1 MLPWCSRRDAE
12 SAFPKAGMAF
22 PVMDGDSHDCRFLGP
37 KGVVVGLRAKG
48 VAKGSKSPF
57 VVIAA

>member
-1 MLPWCSRRDAE
+1 
-12 SAFPKAGMAF
+12 MAF

-37 KGVVVGLRAKG
+37 KGFVVGLRAKG